1 MKNVTSLTHSSR
13 TLSNPTS
20 GQIKSQVFSNPTSG
34 QIKSQVFCF
43 LNATGQGLLSEL
55 TWHRFLCPCCFKVI
69 ETTHLCHT

>member
-13 TLSNPTS
+13 TL
-20 GQIKSQVFSNPTSG
+20 SNPTSG